1 MSRKPAQSEK
11 GKPKFEDTLPVDE
24 EGKPSFDETIPLG
37 EEVPM
42 PAMEAAMEFDYPE
55 EEISV
60 PAPEYS
66 DTPMDTISDIAVSA
80 PQGITTWAD
89 EAQAGLQ
96 AGAKVIGGNKDPFMS
111 VYESELKPIRERLD
125 LARKRSPYASA
136 ASEIGTGIAT
146 SFVPGIGA
154 GKMTQSLARAVGRG
168 IFEGVGAT
176 EDKTD
181 PTQLAVGSIG
191 GGVGGAA
198 AHGLGQVAQKFVG
211 YNPNKT
217 RASVMGAGASEF
229 KEVGL
234 KDRAAIAK
242 QLKDLGLF
250 GSVQKE
256 WDMAKNKFVEKGKSL
271 KYIQKPVKETL
282 FQRLD
287 EATNKIQNEK
297 LKILGRNKNKAIS
310 IDSLEQKLDDVA
322 KEFAGPTSGV
332 GRSSRYEEASKVKDD
347 IINDLLKN
355 WEEKGGWDGQSAMG
369 ITVENLENLK
379 MSLKNEVGKYG
390 KNPLLAKT
398 PNTSALY
405 QDYYTA
411 INKELRDLIPDAKY
425 AQYNDLQNKF
435 LTAQADLANA
445 IGAEEG
451 AKKGLRLPKGIIE
464 TAWGKTLGSEKSR
477 LMGADIKDI
486 ADKFGATK
494 ATQYIGRPV
503 AEELP
508 YQGIRS
514 SGSLFQKPVDT
525 SEEALMEPGIDE
537 QFLQDMQESADSEP
551 SRNPS
556 GEFDFSRV
564 RPAFPQAWGLPADNN
579 RKPMRPANIM
589 ITPREIIKYRI
600 PLNSKAILADKE
612 RVLAKLVQNGVPD
625 EMVDTFSQA
634 LNEDPD
640 AISKAMP
647 LIFTQFPTIF
657 ERSKYKVFDGKFID
671 PNDKAKAAD
680 DISKRDDLN
689 SIQRAK
695 MINKI
700 NKTGEMPEGL

>member
-1 MSRKPAQSEK
+1 MNRKPAQSEK
-11 GKPKFEDTLPVDE
+11 GKPKFEDTVALDE

-42 PAMEAAMEFDYPE
+42 PAMEAAMEFDYPTDNVVSE
-55 EEISV
+55 
-60 PAPEYS
+60 PEYS
-66 DTPMDTISDIAVSA
+66 DTPMDTLSDIAVSA

-96 AGAKVIGGNKDPFMS
+96 AGAKVVGGQKDPFLS
-111 VYESELKPIRERLD
+111 IYESELKPIRERLD

-136 ASEIGTGIAT
+136 ASELGTGIAA

-181 PTQLAVGSIG
+181 PTQLTVGTIG
-191 GGVGGAA
+191 GGAGGAV
-198 AHGLGQVAQKFVG
+198 AHGLGSAVQKFVG

-229 KEVGL
+229 KEIGL

-242 QLKDLGLF
+242 ELKDLGLF

-256 WDMAKNKFVEKGKSL
+256 WDMAKNKFIEKGKSL

-282 FQRLD
+282 FNRLD
-287 EATNKIQNEK
+287 EATEKIQKEK
-297 LKILGRNKNKAIS
+297 IKVIGKNKNNIIS

-332 GRSSRYEEASKVKDD
+332 GRSARYKEASQVKEELL
-347 IINDLLKN
+347 NDLLKN
-355 WEEKGGWDGQSAMG
+355 WEETSKWNGQTSMG

-398 PNTSALY
+398 PNTSILY

-411 INKELRDLIPDAKY
+411 INAELRELVKDPKY

-451 AKKGLRLPKGIIE
+451 AKKGLRLPKGVIQ
-464 TAWGKTLGSEKSR
+464 TAWDKTLGSENSR
-477 LMGADIKDI
+477 LFGADVKDI

-494 ATQYIGRPV
+494 AAQYVGRPV
-503 AEELP
+503 SEEIP

-514 SGSLFQKPVDT
+514 GSQFLNQKPPM
-525 SEEALMEPGIDE
+525 EEMSQEPGIDE
-537 QFLQDMQESADSEP
+537 QMIQDMEEV

-556 GEFDFSRV
+556 GEFDFGNV
-564 RPAFPQAWGLPADNN
+564 RPAFPAAWGLPADNN
-579 RKPMRPANIM
+579 KKPMRPNLM
-589 ITPREIIKYRI
+589 INPKEIIKYRI
-600 PLNSKAILADKE
+600 PLNSKAILADKD